1 MKGAQEGKCS
11 KQAACIS
18 LSSPA
23 MTCSLKKTS
32 GWEALPV
39 TACHFNVSFDCE
51 GQKIHFCLYKT
62 IKIEK

>member
-18 LSSPA
+18 LPSPA
-23 MTCSLKKTS
+23 MTCNLKKQS

-39 TACHFNVSFDCE
+39 TACQFNVSFDSE
-51 GQKIHFCLYKT
+51 GQKINFRLYERIKT
-62 IKIEK
+62 EK